1 MRLFLC
7 EKPSQGKDIGRILG
21 ATQRG
26 EGCLNASGVTVTWCI
41 GHLVEAAAP
50 EVYDAALKRWSLEQL
65 PIIPQQ
71 WRVEVKP
78 KTATQFKVVKALLA
92 KATQLVIATDADR
105 EGELIAR
112 EIIDL
117 CGYRGPIERLWLSA
131 LNDASIRTALAKLR
145 PSAETLPMYYSALA
159 RSRADWLVGMNLSRL
174 FTVLGRQAGY
184 DGVLSVGRVQTPTL
198 KLVVDRDREIA
209 AFVSVPYW
217 AIDVSLSAGGQTFTA
232 QWVAP
237 DASTDD
243 AGRCLRQPVAQQA
256 AQQIRA
262 AGSAQVVSVETE
274 RVREGPP
281 LLFDLG
287 TLQEVCSKQL
297 GLDVQETLEIAQAL
311 YETHKATTY
320 PRSDSGYLPESMFA
334 EVPTVLDS
342 LLKTDPTL
350 AQIMGQLDRTQR
362 SRAWNDGKVT
372 AHHGII
378 PTLEPANL
386 SAMSEKERALYRLIR
401 AHYLAQFLPHHEF
414 DRTVA
419 DLSCGQQ
426 KLVATGKQ
434 VVARG
439 WRLVLAES
447 EREGSADEDGDAPVR
462 TQVLPA
468 LRDGMACQ
476 VAGADIKALKTMPP
490 KPYTQGELVKAMKG
504 VAKLV
509 DDPRLKQKLKETTG
523 IGTEATRASTIT
535 GLLDRGYLLRKGRA
549 IRASD
554 AAFTLIDA
562 VPAAIADP
570 GMTAIW
576 EQALDMIEAGQMTLD
591 TFIAKQSAWVA
602 QLVQEHRGTTLSIA
616 LPPSPPCPQCGT
628 QMHQRA
634 GRNGA
639 LVHYAHLKD
648 RNLPKSA
655 QLHTADGSC
664 LWLHEMGFPQSH
676 VLPQNALDLQYRGCA
691 LLHAV
696 PRNNDFLG
704 LCVGKVGAAVRH
716 KTVIGIIE
724 GHFGIGLGHD
734 RVIVH
739 LG

>member
-26 EGCLNASGVTVTWCI
+26 EGCLNGTGVTVTWCI

-78 KTATQFKVVKALLA
+78 KAATQFKVVKALLA
-92 KATQLVIATDADR
+92 KATHLVIATDADR

-131 LNDASIRTALAKLR
+131 LNDASIRTALGKLR
-145 PSAETLPMYYSALA
+145 PSSDTLPMYYSALA

-174 FTVLGRQAGY
+174 FTLLGRQAGY

-209 AFVSVPYW
+209 AFKSAPFW
-217 AIDVSLSAGGQTFTA
+217 AIDVSLSTEGQAFSA

-237 DASTDD
+237 DGCTDD
-243 AGRCLRQPVAQQA
+243 AGRCLQQPVAQQA
-256 AQQIRA
+256 ALQIRVA
-262 AGSAQVVSVETE
+262 DNTQVVSVETE

-281 LLFDLG
+281 LLFDLS

-297 GLDVQETLEIAQAL
+297 GLDVQETLQIAQAL

-334 EVPTVLDS
+334 EVPAVLDS
-342 LLKTDPTL
+342 LLKTDPSL
-350 AQIMGQLDRTQR
+350 RPIMSQLDRSQR

-386 SAMSEKERALYRLIR
+386 SALSEKELAVYRLIR

-419 DLSCGQQ
+419 EFSCGQQ
-426 KLVATGKQ
+426 MLVATGKQ
-434 VVARG
+434 VVVKG
-439 WRLVLAES
+439 WRLVLAEPQ
-447 EREGSADEDGDAPVR
+447 ADEDGDDAAR
-462 TQVLPA
+462 SQVLPP
-468 LRDGMACQ
+468 LRGGLACQ
-476 VAGADIKALKTMPP
+476 VAEVEIKALKTMPP
-490 KPYTQGELVKAMKG
+490 KPYTQGELVKSMKG
-504 VAKLV
+504 IARFVT
-509 DDPRLKQKLKETTG
+509 DPRLKQKLKDTTG
-523 IGTEATRASTIT
+523 IGTEATRANIISVLIA
-535 GLLDRGYLLRKGRA
+535 RGYIVKKGRS

-570 GMTAIW
+570 GTTAVW
-576 EQALDMIEAGQMTLD
+576 EQALDMIEAGQLTLD
-591 TFIAKQSAWVA
+591 VFIGKQAAWISQLIA
-602 QLVQEHRGTTLSIA
+602 QYSTTSLSIKIPHGPA
-616 LPPSPPCPQCGT
+616 CPQCGAPT
-628 QMHQRA
+628 RQRTGKSGPFWSCSRYPDCKGTLPVA
-634 GRNGA
+634 TGTSRRGASRPRRTSGGGRKGA
-639 LVHYAHLKD
+639 
-648 RNLPKSA
+648 
-655 QLHTADGSC
+655 
-664 LWLHEMGFPQSH
+664 
-676 VLPQNALDLQYRGCA
+676 
-691 LLHAV
+691 
-696 PRNNDFLG
+696 
-704 LCVGKVGAAVRH
+704 
-716 KTVIGIIE
+716 
-724 GHFGIGLGHD
+724 
-734 RVIVH
+734 
-739 LG
+739 

>member
-26 EGCLNASGVTVTWCI
+26 EGCLNGSGVTITWCI

-92 KATQLVIATDADR
+92 KATHLVIATDADR

-131 LNDASIRTALAKLR
+131 LNDASIRTALGKLR
-145 PSAETLPMYYSALA
+145 PSSDTLPMYYSALA

-174 FTVLGRQAGY
+174 FTLLGRQAGY

-209 AFVSVPYW
+209 AFKSVPFW
-217 AIDVSLSAGGQTFTA
+217 AIDVSLSAEGQAFAA

-237 DASTDD
+237 DTCTDD
-243 AGRCLRQPVAQQA
+243 AGRCLQQPVAQQA

-297 GLDVQETLEIAQAL
+297 GLDVQETLQIAQAL

-334 EVPTVLDS
+334 EVPAVLDS
-342 LLKTDPTL
+342 LLKTDPSL
-350 AQIMGQLDRTQR
+350 RPIMSQLDRSQR

-386 SAMSEKERALYRLIR
+386 SAMSEKELAVYRLIR

-419 DLSCGQQ
+419 EFSCGQQ
-426 KLVATGKQ
+426 TLVATGKQ
-434 VVARG
+434 VVVKG
-439 WRLVLAES
+439 WRLVLAEPQ
-447 EREGSADEDGDAPVR
+447 ADEDGDDAAR
-462 TQVLPA
+462 SQVLPP
-468 LRDGMACQ
+468 LREGLACQ
-476 VAGADIKALKTMPP
+476 VAEAEIKALKTMPP
-490 KPYTQGELVKAMKG
+490 KPYTQGELVKSMKG
-504 VAKLV
+504 IARFVT
-509 DDPRLKQKLKETTG
+509 DPRLKQKLKDTTG
-523 IGTEATRASTIT
+523 IGTEATRANIISVLIA
-535 GLLDRGYLLRKGRA
+535 RGYIVKKGRS

-570 GMTAIW
+570 GTTAVW
-576 EQALDMIEAGQMTLD
+576 EQALDMIEAGQLTLD
-591 TFIAKQSAWVA
+591 VFLSKQATWISQLIAQYGSMS
-602 QLVQEHRGTTLSIA
+602 LSIK
-616 LPPSPPCPQCGT
+616 LPHGPACPQCGAPT
-628 QMHQRA
+628 RQRTGKSGPFWSCSRYPDCKGTLPVESGPPKRGA
-634 GRNGA
+634 SRSRSSGRKG
-639 LVHYAHLKD
+639 
-648 RNLPKSA
+648 
-655 QLHTADGSC
+655 T
-664 LWLHEMGFPQSH
+664 
-676 VLPQNALDLQYRGCA
+676 
-691 LLHAV
+691 
-696 PRNNDFLG
+696 
-704 LCVGKVGAAVRH
+704 
-716 KTVIGIIE
+716 
-724 GHFGIGLGHD
+724 
-734 RVIVH
+734 
-739 LG
+739 

>member
-504 VAKLV
+504 VARFV
-509 DDPRLKQKLKETTG
+509 TDPRLKQKLKDTTG
-523 IGTEATRASTIT
+523 IGTEATRANIIS
-535 GLLDRGYLLRKGRA
+535 GLIARGYIVKKGRS

-562 VPAAIADP
+562 VLAAIADP
-570 GMTAIW
+570 GTTAVW
-576 EQALDMIEAGQMTLD
+576 EQALDMIEGGQLTLD
-591 TFIAKQSAWVA
+591 VFIGKQAAWISQLIA
-602 QLVQEHRGTTLSIA
+602 QYGSTSLSIKVPQGPA
-616 LPPSPPCPQCGT
+616 CPQCGAPT
-628 QMHQRA
+628 RQRTGKSGPFWSCSRYPDCKGTLPVA
-634 GRNGA
+634 TGTSRRGASRPRRTSGGGRKGA
-639 LVHYAHLKD
+639 
-648 RNLPKSA
+648 
-655 QLHTADGSC
+655 
-664 LWLHEMGFPQSH
+664 
-676 VLPQNALDLQYRGCA
+676 
-691 LLHAV
+691 
-696 PRNNDFLG
+696 
-704 LCVGKVGAAVRH
+704 
-716 KTVIGIIE
+716 
-724 GHFGIGLGHD
+724 
-734 RVIVH
+734 
-739 LG
+739 

>member
-26 EGCLNASGVTVTWCI
+26 EGCLNGSGVTVTWCI

-92 KATQLVIATDADR
+92 KATHLVIATDADR

-237 DASTDD
+237 DASADD
-243 AGRCLRQPVAQQA
+243 AGRCLQQPIAQQA

-350 AQIMGQLDRTQR
+350 APIMGQLDRTQR
-362 SRAWNDGKVT
+362 SRAWNDSKVT

-386 SAMSEKERALYRLIR
+386 SAMSEKEQAVYRLIR

-504 VAKLV
+504 VARFV
-509 DDPRLKQKLKETTG
+509 TDPRLKQKLKDTTG
-523 IGTEATRASTIT
+523 IGTEATRANIIS
-535 GLLDRGYLLRKGRA
+535 GLIARGYIVKKGRS

-570 GMTAIW
+570 GTTAVW
-576 EQALDMIEAGQMTLD
+576 EQALDMIEGGQLTLD
-591 TFIAKQSAWVA
+591 VFIGKQAAWISQLIA
-602 QLVQEHRGTTLSIA
+602 QYGSTSLSIKVPQGPA
-616 LPPSPPCPQCGT
+616 CPQCGAPT
-628 QMHQRA
+628 RQRTGKSGPFWSCSRYPDCKGTLPVA
-634 GRNGA
+634 TGTSRRGASRPRRTSGGGRKGA
-639 LVHYAHLKD
+639 
-648 RNLPKSA
+648 
-655 QLHTADGSC
+655 
-664 LWLHEMGFPQSH
+664 
-676 VLPQNALDLQYRGCA
+676 
-691 LLHAV
+691 
-696 PRNNDFLG
+696 
-704 LCVGKVGAAVRH
+704 
-716 KTVIGIIE
+716 
-724 GHFGIGLGHD
+724 
-734 RVIVH
+734 
-739 LG
+739 

>member
-26 EGCLNASGVTVTWCI
+26 EGCLSGSGVTVTWCI

-92 KATQLVIATDADR
+92 KATHLVIATDADR

-131 LNDASIRTALAKLR
+131 LNDASIRTALGKLR
-145 PSAETLPMYYSALA
+145 PSSDTLPMYYSALA

-209 AFVSVPYW
+209 AFKSVPFW
-217 AIDVSLSAGGQTFTA
+217 AIDVSLSAGGQAFSA
-232 QWVAP
+232 QWVPP
-237 DASTDD
+237 DGSTDD
-243 AGRCLRQPVAQQA
+243 AGRCLQQPVAQQA

-504 VAKLV
+504 VARFV
-509 DDPRLKQKLKETTG
+509 TDPRLKQKLKDTTG
-523 IGTEATRASTIT
+523 IGTEATRANIIS
-535 GLLDRGYLLRKGRA
+535 GLIARGYIVKKGRS

-570 GMTAIW
+570 GTTAVW
-576 EQALDMIEAGQMTLD
+576 EQALDMIEGGQLTLD
-591 TFIAKQSAWVA
+591 VFIGKQAAWISQLIA
-602 QLVQEHRGTTLSIA
+602 QYGSTSLSIKVPQGPA
-616 LPPSPPCPQCGT
+616 CPQCGAPT
-628 QMHQRA
+628 RQRTGKSGPFWSCSRYPDCKGTLPVA
-634 GRNGA
+634 TGTSRRGASRPRRTSGGGRKGA
-639 LVHYAHLKD
+639 
-648 RNLPKSA
+648 
-655 QLHTADGSC
+655 
-664 LWLHEMGFPQSH
+664 
-676 VLPQNALDLQYRGCA
+676 
-691 LLHAV
+691 
-696 PRNNDFLG
+696 
-704 LCVGKVGAAVRH
+704 
-716 KTVIGIIE
+716 
-724 GHFGIGLGHD
+724 
-734 RVIVH
+734 
-739 LG
+739 

>member
-21 ATQRG
+21 AKQRG
-26 EGCLNASGVTVTWCI
+26 EGCLNGSGVTVTWCI
-41 GHLVEAAAP
+41 GHLVEAASP
-50 EVYDAALKRWSLEQL
+50 EAYDEQLKRWSIEQL
-65 PIIPQQ
+65 PIIPQH

-92 KATQLVIATDADR
+92 KTTHLVIATDADR

-112 EIIDL
+112 EIIEL
-117 CGYRGPIERLWLSA
+117 CGYCGPIERLWLSA
-131 LNDASIRTALAKLR
+131 LNDASIRAALGKLR

-209 AFVSVPYW
+209 AFVSVPFW
-217 AIDVSLSAGGQTFTA
+217 AIDVSLSAGGETFTA

-237 DASTDD
+237 EACTDD
-243 AGRCLRQPVAQQA
+243 AGRCLQQPVAQHA
-256 AQQIRA
+256 VQQIRV
-262 AGSAQVVSVETE
+262 AGSAQVVSVDTE

-297 GLDVQETLEIAQAL
+297 GLDVQETLDIAQAL

-334 EVPTVLDS
+334 EVPIVLDS
-342 LLKTDPTL
+342 LIKTDPSL
-350 AQIMGQLDRTQR
+350 RPIMGQLDLTQR
-362 SRAWNDGKVT
+362 SRAWNDAKVS

-386 SAMSEKERALYRLIR
+386 SAMSEKELAVYRLIR

-419 DLSCGQQ
+419 NLSCGQQ
-426 KLVATGKQ
+426 NLAATGKQ
-434 VVARG
+434 VVVKG
-439 WRLVLAES
+439 WRLVLAEPQP
-447 EREGSADEDGDAPVR
+447 DEDSDTAAR
-462 TQVLPA
+462 SQVLPA
-468 LRDGMACQ
+468 LRDGWACQ
-476 VAGADIKALKTMPP
+476 VADIDLKALKTLPP
-490 KPYTQGELVKAMKG
+490 RPYTQGELVKSMKG

-509 DDPRLKQKLKETTG
+509 SDPRLKQKLKDTVG
-523 IGTEATRASTIT
+523 IGTEATRANIIS
-535 GLLDRGYLLRKGRA
+535 GLIARGYLVKKGRA

-554 AAFTLIDA
+554 AAFTLIGA

-570 GMTAIW
+570 GTTAVW
-576 EQALDMIEAGQMTLD
+576 EQALDMIEAGQLTLD
-591 TFIAKQSAWVA
+591 VFIGKQATWISQLIA
-602 QLVQEHRGTTLSIA
+602 QYGSTSLSIKVPQGPA
-616 LPPSPPCPQCGT
+616 CPQCGAPT
-628 QMHQRA
+628 RQRSGKSGPFWSCSKYPDCKGTLPLESGTSKRGA
-634 GRNGA
+634 SRPRRSGR
-639 LVHYAHLKD
+639 K
-648 RNLPKSA
+648 
-655 QLHTADGSC
+655 GS
-664 LWLHEMGFPQSH
+664 
-676 VLPQNALDLQYRGCA
+676 
-691 LLHAV
+691 
-696 PRNNDFLG
+696 
-704 LCVGKVGAAVRH
+704 
-716 KTVIGIIE
+716 
-724 GHFGIGLGHD
+724 
-734 RVIVH
+734 
-739 LG
+739 

>member
-26 EGCLNASGVTVTWCI
+26 EGCLSGGGVTVTWCI
-41 GHLVEAAAP
+41 GHLVEAAPP
-50 EVYDAALKRWSLEQL
+50 EAYDAALKRWSIEQL
-65 PIIPQQ
+65 PIIPEQ

-131 LNDASIRTALAKLR
+131 LNDASIRAALGKLR

-198 KLVVDRDREIA
+198 KLVVERDRAIA

-217 AIDVSLSAGGQTFTA
+217 AIEVALSAGDQVFSA
-232 QWVAP
+232 QWSP
-237 DASTDD
+237 PETCTDN
-243 AGRCLRQPVAQQA
+243 AGRCLQQPVAQQA

-262 AGSAQVVSVETE
+262 AGRAQVVSVETE

-281 LLFDLG
+281 LPFDLG

-350 AQIMGQLDRTQR
+350 APIMGQLDRNQR

-386 SAMSEKERALYRLIR
+386 SAMSAKELAVYRLIR
-401 AHYLAQFLPHHEF
+401 AHYLAQFLSQNEF
-414 DRTVA
+414 DRTVVT
-419 DLSCGQQ
+419 LTCGGQD
-426 KLVATGKQ
+426 LVATGKQ
-434 VVARG
+434 VVAAG
-439 WRLVLAES
+439 WRLVLAEPA
-447 EREGSADEDGDAPVR
+447 REGGADDESDTASR
-462 TQVLPA
+462 AQVLPP
-468 LRDGMACQ
+468 LREDLACQ
-476 VAGADIKALKTMPP
+476 VANVDLKPLKTLPP
-490 KPYTQGELVKAMKG
+490 KPYSQGELVKSMKG
-504 VAKLV
+504 AARFVT
-509 DDPRLKQKLKETTG
+509 DPRLKQKLKDTTG
-523 IGTEATRASTIT
+523 IGTEATRANIIS
-535 GLLDRGYLLRKGRA
+535 GLIGRGYLVKKGRS

-570 GMTAIW
+570 GTTAVW
-576 EQALDMIEAGQMTLD
+576 EQALDMIEAGQLTLD
-591 TFIAKQSAWVA
+591 VFIDKQAAWISQLVA
-602 QLVQEHRGTTLSIA
+602 QHGSASLSIKVLQGPA
-616 LPPSPPCPQCGT
+616 CPLCGAPTRQRSGKSGPFWSCSRYPDCKGTLPVES
-628 QMHQRA
+628 
-634 GRNGA
+634 GA
-639 LVHYAHLKD
+639 SKRGAS
-648 RNLPKSA
+648 R
-655 QLHTADGSC
+655 TRRGGGSRK
-664 LWLHEMGFPQSH
+664 G
-676 VLPQNALDLQYRGCA
+676 G
-691 LLHAV
+691 
-696 PRNNDFLG
+696 
-704 LCVGKVGAAVRH
+704 
-716 KTVIGIIE
+716 
-724 GHFGIGLGHD
+724 
-734 RVIVH
+734 
-739 LG
+739 

>member
-26 EGCLNASGVTVTWCI
+26 EGCLNGSGVTITWCI

-92 KATQLVIATDADR
+92 KATHLVIATDADR

-131 LNDASIRTALAKLR
+131 LNDASIRTALGKLR
-145 PSAETLPMYYSALA
+145 PSSDTLPMYYSALA

-184 DGVLSVGRVQTPTL
+184 DGVLSVERVQTPTL

-209 AFVSVPYW
+209 AFKSVPFS
-217 AIDVSLSAGGQTFTA
+217 AIDVSLSAEGQAFAA

-237 DASTDD
+237 DGCTDD
-243 AGRCLRQPVAQQA
+243 AGRCLQQPVAQQA

-287 TLQEVCSKQL
+287 TLQEVCSRQL
-297 GLDVQETLEIAQAL
+297 GLDVQETLQIAQAL

-342 LLKTDPTL
+342 LFKTDPSL
-350 AQIMGQLDRTQR
+350 RPIMGQLDRSQR
-362 SRAWNDGKVT
+362 SRAWNDGKIT

-386 SAMSEKERALYRLIR
+386 SALSEKELAVYRLIR

-419 DLSCGQQ
+419 EFSCGQQ
-426 KLVATGKQ
+426 TLVATGKQ
-434 VVARG
+434 VVVKG
-439 WRLVLAES
+439 WRLVLAEPK
-447 EREGSADEDGDAPVR
+447 ADEDGDDATR
-462 TQVLPA
+462 SQVLPP
-468 LRDGMACQ
+468 LREGLACQ
-476 VAGADIKALKTMPP
+476 VAEVEIKALKTMPP
-490 KPYTQGELVKAMKG
+490 KPYTQGELVKSMKG
-504 VAKLV
+504 VARFV
-509 DDPRLKQKLKETTG
+509 TDPRLKQKLKDTTG
-523 IGTEATRASTIT
+523 IGTEATRANIISVLIA
-535 GLLDRGYLLRKGRA
+535 RGYIVKKGRS

-570 GMTAIW
+570 GTTAVW
-576 EQALDMIEAGQMTLD
+576 EQALDMIEAGQLTLD
-591 TFIAKQSAWVA
+591 VFLSKQATWISQLTA
-602 QLVQEHRGTTLSIA
+602 QYGSMSLSIK
-616 LPPSPPCPQCGT
+616 LPHGTICPQCGAPT
-628 QMHQRA
+628 RQRTGKSGPFWSCSRYPDCQGTLPVESGTPKRGA
-634 GRNGA
+634 SRSHSSGRKG
-639 LVHYAHLKD
+639 
-648 RNLPKSA
+648 
-655 QLHTADGSC
+655 T
-664 LWLHEMGFPQSH
+664 
-676 VLPQNALDLQYRGCA
+676 
-691 LLHAV
+691 
-696 PRNNDFLG
+696 
-704 LCVGKVGAAVRH
+704 
-716 KTVIGIIE
+716 
-724 GHFGIGLGHD
+724 
-734 RVIVH
+734 
-739 LG
+739 